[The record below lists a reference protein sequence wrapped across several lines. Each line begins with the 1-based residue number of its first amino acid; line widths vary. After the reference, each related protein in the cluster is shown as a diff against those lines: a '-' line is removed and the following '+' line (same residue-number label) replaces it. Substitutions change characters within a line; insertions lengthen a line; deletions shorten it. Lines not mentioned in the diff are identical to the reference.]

1 MLYYTLEDV
10 SMKKYAILIVALFV
24 LPFSN
29 GMAEQTSTPAEGVK
43 VSKVERYEVTDEY
56 RDYAKKIFKIFNY
69 QGDFEMI
76 FKNVSARVRRYEP
89 DVPEK
94 FFTNIEDGMDPQP
107 FVEAQIQLY
116 AEVFS
121 LEDLKKMHEFYSSK
135 TFKKYQIVGE
145 GLMMKLSAINDD
157 YYAKI
162 LKVVYDKMSEAKYKI
177 PEFLERAEE
186 ERILKLQNQTES
198 K

>member
-1 MLYYTLEDV
+1 
-10 SMKKYAILIVALFV
+10 MKKYAILIVALFV

>member
-1 MLYYTLEDV
+1 
-10 SMKKYAILIVALFV
+10 MKKYAILIVALFV

-43 VSKVERYEVTDEY
+43 VSKIEKYEVTDEY

-76 FKNVSARVRRYEP
+76 FKNVSARIMRYEP
-89 DVPEK
+89 DIPEK
-94 FFTNIEDGMDPQP
+94 FFTNIEAEMDPTP

-116 AEVFS
+116 AEVLS
-121 LEDLKKMHEFYSSK
+121 LEDLKIMHEFYSSK
-135 TFKKYQIVGE
+135 TFKKYNMVGQ
-145 GLMMKLSAINDD
+145 GLLMKLSAINDE
-157 YYAKI
+157 YYARI
-162 LKVVYDKMSEAKYKI
+162 LKVVYDKMLEAKYKI

-186 ERILKLQNQTES
+186 ERTLKLQNETES